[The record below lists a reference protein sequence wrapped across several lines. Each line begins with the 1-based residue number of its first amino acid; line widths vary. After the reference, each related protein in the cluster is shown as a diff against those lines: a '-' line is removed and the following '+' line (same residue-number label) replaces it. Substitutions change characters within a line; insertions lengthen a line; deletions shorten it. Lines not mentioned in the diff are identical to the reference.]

1 MASKWVKFE
10 REDKELWNIQNVFG
24 DKKHLK
30 EMQDW
35 IKAHKEPWN
44 STKKYNN
51 LHTGDAEISMNVAH
65 LGISGK
71 RVQKWEDA
79 CSK

>member
-1 MASKWVKFE
+1 
-10 REDKELWNIQNVFG
+10 
-24 DKKHLK
+24 
-30 EMQDW
+30 MQDW

-44 STKKYNN
+44 STKKYGN
-51 LHTGDAEISMNVAH
+51 LHIGDAEISMNVAH